1 MPRRQQHPSEARRR
15 ERFLARAA
23 AVWGTRPEEVARRLS
38 GERRSSLRI
47 NPLAGRS
54 PAAILRDLEVL
65 TELAPIAW
73 CPDAYHI
80 LGDKRGVPETA
91 PHAARQGHG
100 VNDQPPYPG
109 TAPPPPPV

>member
-73 CPDAYHI
+73 CPDAYPI
-80 LGDKRGVPETA
+80 LGDKRAVTESA
-91 PHAARQGHG
+91 PHAETGRASCRERAGQ
-100 VNDQPPYPG
+100 
-109 TAPPPPPV
+109 